1 MISKPNRL
9 TRLAGLLSLCL
20 MLSLQAC
27 AGLPPVQAPPQVVT
41 VTEVRYVEIPA
52 ADMLPC
58 PQPAETATPTNA
70 DLLTHDRGETKAA
83 TCDEQQ
89 LEKVRAKAG
98 QIVQAPYP
106 VTVPSAAATPPL

>member
-1 MISKPNRL
+1 MISKPNPL

-89 LEKVRAKAG
+89 LAKVRDKSG
-98 QIVQAPYP
+98 QVVKSP
-106 VTVPSAAATPPL
+106 AAATAPSTPATQPR